1 MLYCRTSTSAHADTF
16 TEVCNEYK
24 TSLFV
29 LLRQNHLHRRR
40 RMGSGNSGL
49 YNGAIISALKK
60 KKDSGP
66 VNHRNYTTA
75 RALSNEI
82 LNRKEV

>member
-1 MLYCRTSTSAHADTF
+1 
-16 TEVCNEYK
+16 
-24 TSLFV
+24 
-29 LLRQNHLHRRR
+29 
-40 RMGSGNSGL
+40 MGSGNSGL

-75 RALSNEI
+75 RSLSNEI